1 MKKILLFI
9 VFLAYLKGYG
19 QEGNI
24 VTGYDYI
31 GRNTFHLGIGL
42 NTYLNKDETLNLF
55 TTSGVHLTKY
65 EGSTRGIFEVTAACN
80 YSWLLA
86 GATYT
91 PYAVIPK
98 IGFGVPSSYVYVGYV
113 FPTSS
118 SDILDKGIAV
128 GINIHPLYI
137 VTLPLALIIGDPL
150 K

>member
-55 TTSGVHLTKY
+55 TTSGVYLTKY

-98 IGFGVPSSYVYVGYV
+98 IGFGVPGSYVYVGYV

-118 SDILDKGIAV
+118 
-128 GINIHPLYI
+128 
-137 VTLPLALIIGDPL
+137 
-150 K
+150 